1 MTIENVKH
9 DTIAPGVGY
18 AVGLLGLLLWPNREE
33 AHQDLVYF
41 SGMVIL
47 LVVYGA
53 IEIVAFKWR
62 PTLPSF
68 DLLAYVTQT
77 RPRTPRS
84 SRPLRYSIPRS
95 LGLVAAVTFPN
106 LLRSAGAPD
115 WGLTAFA
122 VGVPVLLGGNAASNL
137 WWALASRSGSGNV
150 PRAHDGAAGDQNLAM
165 TTWSTDITT
174 EHEPPHAGRR
184 ARLRGALAGVV
195 PMFAIAAVFS
205 GSVSG
210 GPSRPEA

>member
-1 MTIENVKH
+1 MTVEKVKH
-9 DTIAPGVGY
+9 DIIVSGVAYGVSVL
-18 AVGLLGLLLWPNREE
+18 ALLLWPNRQG
-33 AHQDLVYF
+33 AYQDLVYF
-41 SGMVIL
+41 SGMIVL
-47 LVVYGA
+47 LMGYGA
-53 IEIVAFKWR
+53 VEIVAFNWR
-62 PTLPSF
+62 PKPPSF
-68 DLLAYVTQT
+68 DLLAFVTQT

-150 PRAHDGAAGDQNLAM
+150 PRAHDGVAGDQ
-165 TTWSTDITT
+165 TW
-174 EHEPPHAGRR
+174 P
-184 ARLRGALAGVV
+184 
-195 PMFAIAAVFS
+195 
-205 GSVSG
+205 
-210 GPSRPEA
+210 